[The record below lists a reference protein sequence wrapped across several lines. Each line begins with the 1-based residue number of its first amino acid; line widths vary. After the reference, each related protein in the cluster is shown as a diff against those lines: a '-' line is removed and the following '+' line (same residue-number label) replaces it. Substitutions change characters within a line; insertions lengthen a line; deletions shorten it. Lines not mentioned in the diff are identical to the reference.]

1 MLRQALERI
10 EEIERL
16 EKRPILAPALEVVR
30 ASSNR
35 RRPASTAWL
44 GVRRRE
50 AKCPRNSRRS
60 PIK

>member
-30 ASSNR
+30 AGSNR
-35 RRPASTAWL
+35 RRPASTGPGWAS
-44 GVRRRE
+44 GV
-50 AKCPRNSRRS
+50 AKQNAPEIAGDR
-60 PIK
+60 P